1 MIIEGVGLFQII
13 NQRMD
18 YASARHSL
26 VAQNVAHADTPNYR
40 PKDLKS
46 FEAALRSPSAPKL
59 AVTQPTHIASG
70 PSHSEFSENRTY
82 EGWEVE
88 PSGNGVQL
96 EQEIMKAADISRDYQ
111 MAVTLMR
118 KHLTMLRASLNTR

>member
-1 MIIEGVGLFQII
+1 MIIEGVGLF
-13 NQRMD
+13 QRMD

-46 FEAALRSPSAPKL
+46 FEASLRLPSAPKL
-59 AVTQPTHIASG
+59 AVTQPAHIASG
-70 PSHSEFSENRTY
+70 PAHAEFSENRTY

-88 PSGNGVQL
+88 PSGNGVLL

-118 KHLTMLRASLNTR
+118 KHLTMLRASLNSR

>member
-1 MIIEGVGLFQII
+1 MIIEGVDLFQII

-18 YASARHSL
+18 YATARHSL

-40 PKDLKS
+40 PSDLKP

-59 AVTQPTHIASG
+59 TVTQPTHIASG
-70 PSHSEFSENRTY
+70 PGHAEFSENRTY

-88 PSGNGVQL
+88 PSGNGVLL